1 MGLNH
6 EDKTI
11 LWCISQLIK
20 DVKNLAETKSNQ
32 GWFLHVNWWKRM
44 KTWSQSELYNQESRT
59 YKRRFCQIWNK
70 ILILNI
76 KLSVMEYFILIIY
89 LFTVFTN
96 WYFFYLF
103 FFFLFLHLAA
113 SHFPLGRSCCDK
125 NQIVTNSLRMNHII
139 SDCDSDENF
148 AATVLEHAPWHWRH
162 HCGKWLQYSRRVHAE
177 FITLKITIE

>member
-11 LWCISQLIK
+11 LWCISQIIK

-96 WYFFYLF
+96 WFFFYLF
-103 FFFLFLHLAA
+103 FFFPVPSFGRLSFSSRSELLWQKSNCYKFPQDEPHYFWLWLWWEFC
-113 SHFPLGRSCCDK
+113 SHCFRTCTVTLTTPLWK
-125 NQIVTNSLRMNHII
+125 MTAV
-139 SDCDSDENF
+139 
-148 AATVLEHAPWHWRH
+148 
-162 HCGKWLQYSRRVHAE
+162 
-177 FITLKITIE
+177 

>member
-11 LWCISQLIK
+11 SWCICQLIK

-96 WYFFYLF
+96 WFFFYLF
-103 FFFLFLHLAA
+103 FFSCSFIWPPLIFLSVGAAVTKIKLLQIPSGWTTLFL
-113 SHFPLGRSCCDK
+113 
-125 NQIVTNSLRMNHII
+125 IVTLMRI
-139 SDCDSDENF
+139 
-148 AATVLEHAPWHWRH
+148 
-162 HCGKWLQYSRRVHAE
+162 LQPL
-177 FITLKITIE
+177 F